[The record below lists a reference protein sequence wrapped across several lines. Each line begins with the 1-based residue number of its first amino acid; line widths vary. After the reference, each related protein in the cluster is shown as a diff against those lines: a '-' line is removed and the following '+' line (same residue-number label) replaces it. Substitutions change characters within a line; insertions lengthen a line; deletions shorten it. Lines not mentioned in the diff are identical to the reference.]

1 MTQTF
6 LHIYD
11 YFCKHKRTM
20 FAILMLTIP
29 LMLLLVSHVH
39 FKEDISD
46 FLPLNSRDQEAMRIY
61 QNVSG
66 ANKILALVG
75 SRDTSQTDAD
85 VIVGA
90 VDQLVSGIK
99 KNTGLPASAITA
111 QVDMDR
117 VEQSSSFVYSHI
129 PYFLTPADYQR
140 MEQLLQDKDY
150 VAQQL
155 VKDKQMLL
163 FPSGSMLSSN
173 ISRDPL
179 NLFTPVVQK
188 LSSTSSKM
196 NYELY
201 DGYVFTPDMKYAIVV
216 INSPYGSSETEHNA
230 ELISKI
236 EKAKQATE
244 RNNAVSIHLTGGP
257 VIAVG
262 NAQCIKTDSV
272 LSVTIA
278 IVLILLILGF
288 TFRNVW
294 NILLI
299 AISIAWGWLFAL
311 AGLSLINSN
320 MSVIVIGISSVII
333 GIAINYPLHLI
344 AHLSHTPD
352 MRKALK
358 EILAP
363 LLVGNITTIGAFLTL
378 VPLKSIALRDL
389 GLFASFLLLGTIL
402 FVLIFL
408 PHIVSRKAKG
418 SHQLLNKIGNI
429 SIDKKPWLIVGVAV
443 LTVILGFFSVRVGF
457 DSNLSHINYMSKA
470 QKQDMAYLSKL
481 QKNVDSESQIY
492 VVSEGASLDEALM
505 GQEKTQKILR
515 QIPTRNS
522 QISGMGQF
530 ACSRA
535 TQSERLKTWN
545 KFVSEYKKIILS
557 ELISEA
563 SKQGFS
569 GDSFNE
575 FYRILSAQYK
585 VENPAN
591 FTSFYKTAFSSNIA
605 YDDVAKTFNV
615 INVITLPKSS
625 TDEALTWVEKHIDD
639 ADHYHFEIS
648 RLNSVVANSLSNNF
662 NYIGYAC
669 GFIVFFF
676 LWFSFGNIELA
687 ALSFLPMAVSWIWI
701 LGLMG
706 MTGTEFN
713 IVNIILAT
721 FIFGQGDDYTIF
733 MTEGC
738 QYEYAFGRKMLAS
751 YKNSIL
757 ISALIMFI
765 GMGALIFARHPALHS
780 LAVVNIIGMFSVVLM
795 AWILPPFVFRWMVSK
810 HGSWRKR
817 PLTVKSLLMPKRYPQ
832 TCAPGLTPKE
842 YITYV
847 KDVYYYCGVDIVKT
861 VKKALNHYD
870 DYIQPQDDNTLAVK
884 GGSYGAVAL
893 LASLLY
899 PDKTIVTQTID
910 EDDRAVCEHVA
921 CRVANKI
928 KMVNNAGCGPC
939 GRPQ

>member
-1 MTQTF
+1 MKDTF
-6 LHIYD
+6 IHIYD

-20 FAILMLTIP
+20 LVVLLLTIP
-29 LMLLLVSHVH
+29 LMIILVSRVQ

-66 ANKILALVG
+66 SNKILVLVG
-75 SRDTSQTDAD
+75 ARDTTQNDPD
-85 VIVGA
+85 LIVGA
-90 VDQLVSGIK
+90 VDELVEGIK
-99 KNTGLPASAITA
+99 QKTGLPPSSVMA
-111 QVDMDR
+111 QMDMDK
-117 VEQSSSFVYSHI
+117 VEQTSAFVYTHI
-129 PYFLTPADYQR
+129 PYFLNRADYQR
-140 MEQLLQDKDY
+140 MERLLQDKNY
-150 VAQQL
+150 ISQQL
-155 VKDKQMLL
+155 AKDKQMLL

-173 ISRDPL
+173 IMRDPL

-188 LSSTSSKM
+188 LSAASSSM

-201 DGYVFTPDMKYAIVV
+201 DGYIFTPDMKYAIIVV
-216 INSPYGSSETEHNA
+216 NSPYGSSETEHNQ
-230 ELISKI
+230 ELISRI
-236 EKAKQATE
+236 EHVIKRAE
-244 RNNAVSIHLTGGP
+244 HDHAVSIHLTGGP
-257 VIAVG
+257 VVAVG
-262 NAQCIKTDSV
+262 NAQCIKTDSMV
-272 LSVTIA
+272 SVTIA

-299 AISIAWGWLFAL
+299 AISVGWGWLFAL
-311 AGLSLINSN
+311 AGLSMVNSN
-320 MSVIVIGISSVII
+320 MSVIVVGISSII
-333 GIAINYPLHLI
+333 LGIAINYPLHLI

-418 SHQLLNKIGNI
+418 SHPLLNRIGNT
-429 SIDKKPWLIVGVAV
+429 SFDKKPWLIVSVAV
-443 LTVILGFFSVRVGF
+443 LTVVLGYFCLNVGF
-457 DSNLSHINYMSKA
+457 DANLSHINYMSKE
-470 QKQDMAYLSKL
+470 QKKDMEYLSTL
-481 QKNVDSESQIY
+481 QKNKDNESHIY
-492 VVSEGASLDEALM
+492 VVSEGKTLDNALSE
-505 GQEKTQKILR
+505 QERILGTLGHIAAKGNR
-515 QIPTRNS
+515 
-522 QISGMGQF
+522 ISGMGQF
-530 ACSRA
+530 SCSSQ
-535 TQSERLKTWN
+535 TQAERLQAWN
-545 KFVSEYKKIILS
+545 SFISKYKQSIISQLNR
-557 ELISEA
+557 EA
-563 SKQGFS
+563 SKQGFA

-575 FYRILSAQYK
+575 FYNILSAQFK
-585 VENPAN
+585 AEPATA
-591 FTSFYKTAFSSNIA
+591 FLRFYKTAFSANLA
-605 YDDVAKTFNV
+605 YDDVAKTFNA
-615 INVITLPKSS
+615 INVVTVPKVS
-625 TDEALTWVEKHIDD
+625 TDKTMDWIGKHIDD

-706 MTGTEFN
+706 LTGTEFN

-738 QYEYAFGRKMLAS
+738 QYEYATGRKMLAS

-780 LAVVNIIGMFSVVLM
+780 LAVVTVIGMFSVVLM
-795 AWILPPFVFRWMVSK
+795 AWVLPPFVFRWMVSK
-810 HGSWRKR
+810 KGALRKR

-832 TCAPGLTPKE
+832 ICPQGSSPEAS
-842 YITYV
+842 IAYV

-861 VKKALNHYD
+861 VKSALKHREDFIHVSD
-870 DYIQPQDDNTLAVK
+870 DSVTVD

-899 PDKTIVTQTID
+899 PGKTIIAKTVN
-910 EDDRAVCEHVA
+910 DDDSAVCQHVA
-921 CRVANKI
+921 CRIASNINIVTL
-928 KMVNNAGCGPC
+928 
-939 GRPQ
+939 